1 MIEIIILKALNLKL
15 YEELFESLYESNDD
29 DNWSSLN
36 QVKSIT

>member
-29 DNWSSLN
+29 DRWSNLN
-36 QVKSIT
+36 

>member
-29 DNWSSLN
+29 DHWSNLN
-36 QVKSIT
+36 

>member
-36 QVKSIT
+36 